1 MVSSSPSFRNA
12 AAVANREFRAEL
24 IASPYIA
31 GHEAIVNKIEIFAR
45 NMGFESLN
53 KVHFCLRL
61 HQI

>member
-1 MVSSSPSFRNA
+1 
-12 AAVANREFRAEL
+12 L